1 MGRKELK
8 KASVVLHVIFV
19 LLILSLTT
27 QRITA
32 ARRHSK
38 ALWRTPPTGTRKS
51 LEMED
56 DPGDA
61 AAGDDY
67 GFYRNHGGVPSP
79 GVGH

>member
-1 MGRKELK
+1 MK
-8 KASVVLHVIFV
+8 KASVVLLVIV

-32 ARRHSK
+32 ATRHSK
-38 ALWRTPPTGTRKS
+38 VLWSTPPTDTRKS

-56 DPGDA
+56 DPGDDA
-61 AAGDDY
+61 AADDY